1 MTDDFLTR
9 LKIERDELLDRHNK
23 LQAFLRE
30 GVFRLPLNQQFML
43 KLQAGAMHQYL
54 TILNAE
60 DSLYK
65 AQLQLVDAQR
75 QEVGSIVN
83 LYMALGGGWEAADKK
98 AMAQDAAN
106 AAPQPAPRAA
116 TPVSVR

>member
-54 TILNAE
+54 TILNARLDDLRTRE
-60 DSLYK
+60 PALPSD
-65 AQLQLVDAQR
+65 
-75 QEVGSIVN
+75 EPIVIEQN
-83 LYMALGGGWEAADKK
+83 TFDIDRDGLPE
-98 AMAQDAAN
+98 
-106 AAPQPAPRAA
+106 
-116 TPVSVR
+116 